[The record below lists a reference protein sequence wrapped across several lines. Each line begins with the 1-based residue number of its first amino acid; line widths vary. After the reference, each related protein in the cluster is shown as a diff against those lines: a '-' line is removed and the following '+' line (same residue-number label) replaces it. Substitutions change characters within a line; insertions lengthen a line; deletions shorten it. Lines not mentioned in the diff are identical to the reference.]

1 MGNTVMPNIKC
12 TRKHSL
18 LTVNLRTVKDLRLLR
33 VKRGLHMEKLSISL
47 LLLFTP
53 PSLRQL
59 T

>member
-33 VKRGLHMEKLSISL
+33 VKRGLHMEKLGISL
-47 LLLFTP
+47 LLLFIP
-53 PSLRQL
+53 PSL
-59 T
+59 